1 MSAFPYYVA
10 LALLV
15 CVALVWSGLILDL
28 FGMRCWM
35 HHVTDFMET
44 QLKGSEPLQ

>member
-1 MSAFPYYVA
+1 MSAFPFYIV
-10 LALLV
+10 LVLLV

-35 HHVTDFMET
+35 HQLTDLMET
-44 QLKGSEPLQ
+44 QLKGPDSLQ